1 MIKLKFGFVI
11 CLFFSFSVY
20 GQKDYTKFVNPFIGT
35 GGHGH
40 TYPGATVPFGA
51 VQLSPDTRL
60 GGWDGS
66 SGYHYSD
73 SVIYGFSHTHLSGT
87 GIGDLCDLLFSP
99 MSGKFSFDNSVYS
112 SKFLHKNET
121 ASPGFYSVLLDDDKI
136 KVELT
141 ATERSGLHKYT
152 FSKSGENNIILDLH
166 HRSREDKVIE
176 SSLKIISNTQI
187 EGMRRSECWS
197 KNQYIFFVAEFSEPF
212 DTFQFSNN
220 DSLVS
225 DSNISGT
232 NIKSAFV
239 FKLKRNQNILMKVGI
254 STVSID
260 GARKNLKSEIPDW
273 DFEKIKKSAER
284 KWNKQLSKIEVKG
297 ATKDQ
302 LTVFYTALYHTM
314 VVPVIN
320 MDVDSLYRARDNNIY
335 KADNFTNYSIFS
347 LWDTFRAAHPLYTII
362 EPKRTGDIISTFL
375 DQYNKG
381 GRLPVWEL
389 LGYETDCM
397 IGYHS
402 VSVITDAYAKG
413 IRGFNANKSLEAMV
427 KSAEWN
433 HLGLPALMDHGFL
446 SIEDEHESVS
456 KALEYSYD
464 DWCIS
469 QFAKLTGNQKEYLHF
484 SERAQY
490 YKNMFDPVSGFMR
503 PRKNGGWI
511 SPFNP
516 SEVNN
521 NYTEGNSWQYSF
533 FVPQDISGLISL
545 HGGKDKFEN
554 KMDMLFSADT
564 KLEGRQQIDITGM
577 IGQYSHGNEPS
588 HHMAYLYNFVGKP
601 WKTQALIHQILDSL
615 YSNSPEGLSG
625 NEDCGQMS
633 AWYVLSAMGFYQ
645 VTPGQTQ
652 YVIGSPLFSNVK
664 INLENGKSFVIE
676 TKNASKTNFYIQS
689 AELNNKKYSKSFID
703 HSDIQNG
710 GFLSFKMGSK
720 PKLNWGQ
727 ETGDY
732 PVTEITE
739 NLIVRVPVISSDSP
753 TFRDNAKIEIK
764 SYDERTTVFYS
775 LDGSQPSFNSR
786 KYTAPFTIDTT
797 TSVKAIAVDQSGKS
811 SFMVAGFFQKFPN
824 NWSVDLKSKYNRQ
837 YTAGGDFGLID
848 GIRGFFDWR
857 KGGWQGYQYQDFET
871 VIDLKKS
878 QTVSEIGAGFLQDS
892 RSWILFPTHVE
903 FEISEDGIK
912 FEKVLNIGNSFDPKD
927 NTIQVS
933 DFKGSIKP
941 QYTRYL
947 KVKAYNL
954 GVLPDWHQG
963 HGDGAFIFVDEIW
976 IK

>member
-1 MIKLKFGFVI
+1 MIKLKFGFVA
-11 CLFFSFSVY
+11 CLFFSFSVFA
-20 GQKDYTKFVNPFIGT
+20 QKNYTQFVNPFIGT

-73 SVIYGFSHTHLSGT
+73 SIIFGFSHTHLSGT

-112 SKFLHKNET
+112 SRFHHKNEK
-121 ASPGFYSVLLDDDKI
+121 ASPGFYSVLLDDDHI
-136 KVELT
+136 EVELT
-141 ATERSGLHKYT
+141 ATEHSGFHKYT

-176 SSLKIISNTQI
+176 SSLKIISNTKI
-187 EGMRRSECWS
+187 EGMRRSEAWS
-197 KNQYIFFVAEFSEPF
+197 KNQYVFFVAEFSKSF

-225 DSNISGT
+225 DSSISGT
-232 NIKSAFV
+232 NLKSAFI
-239 FKLKRNQNILMKVGI
+239 FNLKENQSVLMKVGI
-254 STVSID
+254 STVSIE

-273 DFEKIKKSAER
+273 NFEKVKNDAAK
-284 KWNKQLSKIEVKG
+284 KWNKQLSKIEITG
-297 ATKDQ
+297 GTKDQ
-302 LTVFYTALYHTM
+302 LTIFYTALYHTM
-314 VVPVIN
+314 IVPVVN

-362 EPKRTGDIISTFL
+362 EPKRTGDFISTFL
-375 DQYNKG
+375 DQYDKG

-413 IRGFNANKSLEAMV
+413 IRGFDTGKALTAMV

-433 HLGLPALMDHGFL
+433 HLGIPALMDHGFL
-446 SIEDEHESVS
+446 SVEDEHESVS

-469 QFAKLTGNQKEYLHF
+469 QFADMTGNQNEYRKF

-503 PRKNGGWI
+503 PRKNGDWI
-511 SPFNP
+511 TPFNP

-521 NYTEGNSWQYSF
+521 NFTEGNSWQYSF

-545 HGGKDKFEN
+545 HGGKDKFES
-554 KMDMLFSADT
+554 KIDMLFSADT
-564 KLEGRQQIDITGM
+564 KLAGRQQVDITGM

-588 HHMAYLYNFVGKP
+588 HHMAYLYNFVGRP
-601 WKTQALIHQILDSL
+601 WKTQFRVHQILDSL
-615 YSNSPEGLSG
+615 YSNSPDGLSG

-652 YVIGSPLFSNVK
+652 YVIGSPLFPKVK
-664 INLENGKSFVIE
+664 ISLDNGNTFIIE
-676 TKNASKTNFYIQS
+676 SDNVSARNFYIQS
-689 AELNNKKYSKSFID
+689 AELNGEKYLKSFFD
-703 HSDIQNG
+703 HADILKG
-710 GFLSFKMGSK
+710 GTLSFKMGSAAN
-720 PKLNWGQ
+720 LNWGS
-727 ETGDY
+727 EPGNY
-732 PVTEITE
+732 PKTEISE
-739 NLIVRVPVISSDSP
+739 NLITRVPIISSESP
-753 TFRDNAKIEIK
+753 IFRDKEKIELLSHDKDAEI
-764 SYDERTTVFYS
+764 FYT
-775 LDGSQPSFNSR
+775 LDGSQPTSSSLKYNS
-786 KYTAPFTIDTT
+786 PFFIDTT
-797 TSVKAIAVDQSGKS
+797 SIVKSKAINRAGKS
-811 SFMVAGFFQKFPN
+811 SFVVTGSFQKFPN
-824 NWSVDLKSKYNRQ
+824 DWSVLLKSSYNRQ
-837 YTAGGDFGLID
+837 YTAGGDLGLID

-857 KGGWQGYQYQDFET
+857 KGGWQGYQYQDFE
-871 VIDLKKS
+871 VIVDLKKS
-878 QTVSEIGAGFLQDS
+878 QLISEVGAGFLQDS
-892 RSWILFPTHVE
+892 RSWILYPKYVE
-903 FEISEDGIK
+903 FEVSEDGIH
-912 FEKVLNIGNSFDPKD
+912 FSKVLTLNNTMDPKD
-927 NTIQVS
+927 NTVQVS
-933 DFKGSIKP
+933 DFKGSVNPTKG
-941 QYTRYL
+941 RFL
-947 KVKAYNL
+947 KVKAFNF
-954 GVLPDWHQG
+954 GTLPEWHQG

-976 IK
+976 VK